1 MRIPL
6 AVAAGGAIGASARY
20 LLVGGLG
27 RVLGPGF
34 PMGTRAANALG
45 SFMIGVLIE
54 VTALVWPPSP
64 ELRALL
70 VVGVLGSFTTVS
82 AFCAVAAFTA
92 CCSPSSITAVAADL
106 FAVTVTFYVPAVAAV
121 AAVAASAAMCAFA
134 AFAAA
139 TSVPV

>member
-20 LLVGGLG
+20 LLVGGLDHW
-27 RVLGPGF
+27 LGAGF
-34 PMGTRAANALG
+34 PMGTLAVNALG

-70 VVGVLGSFTTVS
+70 VVGVLGSFTNVS
-82 AFCAVAAFTA
+82 AFSLDVLVLFERAAGGLA
-92 CCSPSSITAVAADL
+92 GL
-106 FAVTVTFYVPAVAAV
+106 YL
-121 AAVAASAAMCAFA
+121 AASVTLSLAGIYAAMRLLRLAL
-134 AFAAA
+134 
-139 TSVPV
+139 S

>member
-27 RVLGPGF
+27 HWLGAGF
-34 PMGTRAANALG
+34 PMGTLAANATG
-45 SFMIGVLIE
+45 SFMIGALIE
-54 VTALVWPPSP
+54 VTALVWSPAP

-82 AFCAVAAFTA
+82 AVSLDVLVLLARGA
-92 CCSPSSITAVAADL
+92 
-106 FAVTVTFYVPAVAAV
+106 
-121 AAVAASAAMCAFA
+121 
-134 AFAAA
+134 
-139 TSVPV
+139 

>member
-20 LLVGGLG
+20 RLVGGLDHW
-27 RVLGPGF
+27 LGAGF
-34 PMGTRAANALG
+34 PMGTLAVNALG

-54 VTALVWPPSP
+54 VTALVWSPAP

-82 AFCAVAAFTA
+82 AFSLDALV
-92 CCSPSSITAVAADL
+92 L
-106 FAVTVTFYVPAVAAV
+106 FERGAGGLAGLYI
-121 AAVAASAAMCAFA
+121 AASVTLSLAGIYAGMRLLRLAL
-134 AFAAA
+134 
-139 TSVPV
+139 S